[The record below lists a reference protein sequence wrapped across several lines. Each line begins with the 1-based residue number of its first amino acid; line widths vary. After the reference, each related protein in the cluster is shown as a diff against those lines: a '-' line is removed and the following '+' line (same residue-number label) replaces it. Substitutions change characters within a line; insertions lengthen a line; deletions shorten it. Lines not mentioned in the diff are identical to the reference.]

1 MAYDYSKLSG
11 RIKEKYGTN
20 GKFAA
25 ALGLSEHS
33 FSKKITNKSRFKQS
47 EITKSL
53 DLLEIPYQDVGE
65 YFFKLEV
72 QSA

>member
-1 MAYDYSKLSG
+1 MAYDYSKLNG
-11 RIKEKYGTN
+11 RIKEKFGTN
-20 GKFAA
+20 GKFAM

-33 FSKKITNKSRFKQS
+33 FSKKITNKTRFKQS
-47 EITKSL
+47 EITKSCE
-53 DLLEIPYQDVGE
+53 LLEIPVSEVGD

>member
-20 GKFAA
+20 GKFAK

-33 FSKKITNKSRFKQS
+33 FSKKITNKARFKQS
-47 EITKSL
+47 EITKSCE
-53 DLLEIPYQDVGE
+53 LLEIPYVDVGE